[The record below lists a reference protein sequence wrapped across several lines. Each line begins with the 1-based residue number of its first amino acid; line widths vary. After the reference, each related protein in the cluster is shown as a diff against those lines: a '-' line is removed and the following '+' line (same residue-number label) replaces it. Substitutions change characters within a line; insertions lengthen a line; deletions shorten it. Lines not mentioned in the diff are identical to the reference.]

1 MPSQY
6 MRSVQKVSS
15 QGIWKRETFIKED
28 TRYKKNCIQDNDA
41 SVPFKLGTLGPHTV
55 LPIAISCPVVISW
68 ISSSE
73 IFSLSKVVLV
83 LGKARSHRA
92 PNLGCRGAESPGWFD
107 VLSKISASDMMHEQV
122 HCCDEAANHQ
132 LPIAAAFWIIQI
144 VSMEECSSLMQNLK
158 HIHCSTCSFWMWRP
172 HSTHVTQLA
181 STAPTY

>member
-1 MPSQY
+1 M

-107 VLSKISASDMMHEQV
+107 VSPKNSARDVVHEQEC
-122 HCCDEAANHQ
+122 CCDDAGSHL
-132 LPIAAAFWIIQI
+132 LPIAVAFWIIWI
-144 VSMEECSSLMQNLK
+144 VFMEECSSLTQDSMQ
-158 HIHCSTCSFWMWRP
+158 ICSSTCSVILNAMA
-172 HSTHVTQLA
+172 TQYTCSLN
-181 STAPTY
+181 SIYYPTD